1 MKCASIQYGFRVN
14 VQNVKI
20 MHKQEV
26 VGIANFIREQL
37 EEKVFDMIIEDLFE
51 SKLIKETDED
61 ALTLATV
68 IRNQVFNETEQ
79 KK

>member
-1 MKCASIQYGFRVN
+1 
-14 VQNVKI
+14 

-26 VGIANFIREQL
+26 VGIANFIRKQL

-51 SKLIKETDED
+51 SRLITETNED

-68 IRNQVFNETEQ
+68 IRNQVFNETE
-79 KK
+79 

>member
-1 MKCASIQYGFRVN
+1 
-14 VQNVKI
+14 

-51 SKLIKETDED
+51 SRLIKETDED

-68 IRNQVFNETEQ
+68 IRNQVFNETE
-79 KK
+79 

>member
-1 MKCASIQYGFRVN
+1 
-14 VQNVKI
+14 

-51 SKLIKETDED
+51 SRLITETNED

-68 IRNQVFNETEQ
+68 IRNQVFNETE
-79 KK
+79 

>member
-20 MHKQEV
+20 MHKQEI

-37 EEKVFDMIIEDLFE
+37 
-51 SKLIKETDED
+51 
-61 ALTLATV
+61 
-68 IRNQVFNETEQ
+68 
-79 KK
+79 

>member
-20 MHKQEV
+20 MHKQEI

-51 SKLIKETDED
+51 SQD
-61 ALTLATV
+61 
-68 IRNQVFNETEQ
+68 
-79 KK
+79 

>member
-1 MKCASIQYGFRVN
+1 
-14 VQNVKI
+14 
-20 MHKQEV
+20 MHKQEI

-68 IRNQVFNETEQ
+68 IRNQVFNETE
-79 KK
+79 

>member
-1 MKCASIQYGFRVN
+1 
-14 VQNVKI
+14 

-51 SKLIKETDED
+51 SRLIN
-61 ALTLATV
+61 
-68 IRNQVFNETEQ
+68 RNRRRCFNISNSN
-79 KK
+79 KKPSIQ

>member
-20 MHKQEV
+20 MDKQEV

-51 SKLIKETDED
+51 SRLIKETDED

-68 IRNQVFNETEQ
+68 IRNQVFNETE
-79 KK
+79 